1 MPKNI
6 SELELNRARA
16 RLSGWTLGFAQAT
29 ADELGFGWKPTP
41 TAPNT
46 YRGLK
51 AAFDLSMRDGRP
63 LPVYSENTDP
73 VVFSESNANIAY
85 RFVHDCHHVI
95 LDYSFSSKHEF
106 ELARWQMER
115 LRDAGFNE
123 KDLEW
128 QLFYADSVGQVLL
141 YALAKTFVSNQLRFA
156 LDCVR
161 NGMEQGLA
169 LEMNR
174 SKAS

>member
-6 SELELNRARA
+6 SEMDLKRARG
-16 RLSGWTLGFAQAT
+16 RLSEWMLGFAEAT
-29 ADELGFGWKPTP
+29 AEELGFGWQPTP

-51 AAFDLSMRDGRP
+51 AAFTLSLQDGRP
-63 LPVYSENTDP
+63 LPVFSENSDP
-73 VVFSESNANIAY
+73 VVFSDPAANIAY

-106 ELARWQMER
+106 GLARWQMER
-115 LRDAGFNE
+115 LREAGFTE

-128 QLFYADSVGQVLL
+128 QLFYADAIGQVHL
-141 YALAKTFVSNQLRFA
+141 YALTKKFVSNQLRFA

-161 NGMEQGLA
+161 HGMEQALA

-174 SKAS
+174 TSPA